1 MGQTM
6 VEKIFSEKL
15 GRRVRAG
22 EFVTVRVDR
31 VMSHDFFLPSAKKL
45 IDKGIDRIWDPERAV
60 IILDHFIPAPNEK
73 MASVHAEI
81 REIAKKFGISRFYE
95 QGHGI
100 CHQLMVEEGYARP
113 KDLIVGTDSHTCT
126 AGAMAAAAA
135 GIGNSEM
142 AYVLAT
148 GELWYQVPASV
159 RLELSGS
166 LPETVSAKDVA
177 LAIAGKFGTDFA
189 EYRSIEFVGKA
200 ADEFSVAS
208 RMVLSNMSVEFGAKF
223 GMFPA
228 DMKTIDHLKSIG
240 IVGIAPFAADEDA
253 QYEAR
258 HELDVAGLEPLVA
271 APHDVGNVRPVRE
284 LAGVPIQQ
292 AFLGSCTNGRLE
304 DLRAAARILDGR
316 KVANSVRFLV
326 YPASRKVLRQA
337 IAEGIVQTLVDAG
350 ALICPPACGACFG
363 GGGGILAPGETCI
376 STTNRNFKGR
386 MGSPESRIYL
396 ASPATVAASAWQ
408 GRIQD
413 PREVS

>member
-6 VEKIFSEKL
+6 AEKIFSGKL
-15 GRRVRAG
+15 GRSVRSG

-45 IDKGIDRIWDPERAV
+45 LDNGINRIWDPERAV
-60 IILDHFIPAPNEK
+60 IILDHFIPTPNEK

-81 REIAKKFGISRFYE
+81 RAIVKKFGISRFYE

-113 KDLIVGTDSHTCT
+113 KDVIVGTDSHTCT
-126 AGAMAAAAA
+126 SGAMGAAAA

-148 GELWYQVPASV
+148 GELWYQVPATT
-159 RLELSGS
+159 RLKLTGS
-166 LPETVSAKDVA
+166 LQDSVSAKDVV
-177 LAIAGKFGTDFA
+177 LAIAGQFGTSFA
-189 EYRSIEFVGKA
+189 EYRSIEFVGNVA
-200 ADEFSVAS
+200 EEFSIAS

-228 DMKTIDHLKSIG
+228 DERTVDYLKS
-240 IVGIAPFAADEDA
+240 VGIEGISTFASDKDA
-253 QYEAR
+253 EYESTYQ
-258 HELDVAGLEPLVA
+258 LDVTSLEPLA
-271 APHDVGNVRPVRE
+271 AVPHAVGNVKPVRE
-284 LAGVPIQQ
+284 LAGEPIQQ

-304 DLRAAARILDGR
+304 DLRAAARVLEGR
-316 KVANSVRFLV
+316 KVASWVRFLV
-326 YPASRKVLRQA
+326 YPASQKVFRQA
-337 IAEGIVQTLVDAG
+337 IAEGLIQTLADAG
-350 ALICPPACGACFG
+350 ALICPPSCGACFG
-363 GGGGILAPGETCI
+363 GSGGILAPGETCI

-386 MGSPESRIYL
+386 MGSPDSRIYL

-408 GRIQD
+408 GRIHD